1 MVLTALSKNFPGPD
15 IKGRKE
21 IDRAMADILKFL
33 AFDQTGPQG
42 QRRVQAFQGLDVGL
56 FIQAEKPTAPGGANR
71 GRESRPSSRQTRDRY
86 VSKSNASGGV

>member
-42 QRRVQAFQGLDVGL
+42 QRRVQAFQGLEALRKLTLTSDM
-56 FIQAEKPTAPGGANR
+56 IR
-71 GRESRPSSRQTRDRY
+71 GRHKAERI
-86 VSKSNASGGV
+86 